1 MIFDAELEVTDGSD
15 NGFMTIDA
23 DERKIQA
30 LDPVDVI
37 EDKADPRIVLTGEV
51 FYQERWTEW
60 SDDDSLN
67 SGYFVALNFAT
78 PGDGTAVV
86 KNGLNQAA
94 ADADLNGETLVLKI
108 AAADG
113 TILTP
118 DRTIQIIHE
127 SDVQKE
133 YTFDLSQLNLIDANG
148 EIVGK

>member
-1 MIFDAELEVTDGSD
+1 M
-15 NGFMTIDA
+15 
-23 DERKIQA
+23 
-30 LDPVDVI
+30 
-37 EDKADPRIVLTGEV
+37 
-51 FYQERWTEW
+51 
-60 SDDDSLN
+60 
-67 SGYFVALNFAT
+67 
-78 PGDGTAVV
+78 
-86 KNGLNQAA
+86 
-94 ADADLNGETLVLKI
+94 NGETLVLKI